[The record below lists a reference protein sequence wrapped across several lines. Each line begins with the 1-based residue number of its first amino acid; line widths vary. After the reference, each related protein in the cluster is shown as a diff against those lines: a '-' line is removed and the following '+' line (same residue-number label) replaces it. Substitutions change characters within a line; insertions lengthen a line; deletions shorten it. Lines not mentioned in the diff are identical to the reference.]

1 MHFHLETMKPITQ
14 PSHMTT
20 TVCLWGSTH
29 QGIMKQIPVAYFNIK
44 IVHVRHTHA
53 RTHMHTHTH
62 TQTHTQTRTHART
75 HAHMPKHTHTH
86 TNTNTVSL
94 CTG

>member
-1 MHFHLETMKPITQ
+1 
-14 PSHMTT
+14 MTT

-62 TQTHTQTRTHART
+62 THKHTRKHAHMHARMHTCPNTHTHTQTQTQYHYVQDKVFVGINDAD
-75 HAHMPKHTHTH
+75 P
-86 TNTNTVSL
+86 L
-94 CTG
+94 